1 MRIDHKLQRVQVDS
15 FEISDELVYRFFVS
29 LPENERETALLRA
42 IRIGVLATM
51 EDRFSAFLSK
61 TTDDLGVQLENL
73 KLLFDMKQ
81 EVFHKTAIKG
91 VAAEN
96 DILEFLEA
104 YIEHFHLGD
113 VVSLS
118 GTSKGLLKNNKTG
131 DILAYV
137 GGENSGKKVAI
148 ECKFDKSIKLGDV
161 DSPDIASNKYDT
173 AWSQLLEST
182 VNRGA
187 NASIIVFDQ
196 TLADASIQR
205 IVDGVTYIEN
215 IGFICIIDY
224 EASDYHNLAIA
235 YNLARGL
242 ALRKDGKNVE
252 VEFVNMLIKRLLK
265 DIRDV
270 QNIEML
276 VKTNI
281 KNNQQILK
289 NIEKS
294 LLSIEFNQQYLVKYL
309 EDGALSKADLLDFY
323 QREDIRA
330 KYKLISKEI
339 EIYDKSTICYICL
352 DRVVIMDDATLW
364 RMLHGYCWRNIF

>member
-15 FEISDELVYRFFVS
+15 FEIADELVFRYFDS
-29 LPENERETALLRA
+29 LPEAEREPALLRA

-73 KLLFDMKQ
+73 KLLFDMRQ

-96 DILEFLEA
+96 DILEFLED
-104 YIEHFHLGD
+104 YIGQRKYD
-113 VVSLS
+113 DIVSLS
-118 GTSKGLLKNNKTG
+118 GTSKGTLKNNKTG
-131 DILAYV
+131 DILSYV
-137 GGENSGKKVAI
+137 GGENSGRKVAI
-148 ECKFDKSIKLGDV
+148 ECKFDKSIKLGDI

-173 AWSQLLEST
+173 AWSQLLEAT
-182 VNRGA
+182 VNRET
-187 NASIIVFDQ
+187 NASIIVFDK

-205 IVDGVTYIEN
+205 TVDGVIYVDEV
-215 IGFICIIDY
+215 GFICIIDY

-235 YNLARGL
+235 YNLARSL

-252 VEFVNMLIKRLLK
+252 VEFVNMFIQRLLK

-270 QNIEML
+270 QSIETL
-276 VKTNI
+276 VKSNI

-294 LLSIEFNQQYLVKYL
+294 LLSIEFDQQYLMKYL
-309 EDGALSKADLLDFY
+309 EDGYLSKADLLEFY
-323 QREDIRA
+323 QREDIKA
-330 KYKLISKEI
+330 KYKLLAKDI
-339 EIYDKSTICYICL
+339 EIGEENE
-352 DRVVIMDDATLW
+352 V
-364 RMLHGYCWRNIF
+364 

>member
-1 MRIDHKLQRVQVDS
+1 MRIDHKLQRVQMDS
-15 FEISDELVYRFFVS
+15 FEISDELVYRYFDS
-29 LPENERETALLRA
+29 LPEAEREAALLRA

-96 DILEFLEA
+96 DILDFLEE
-104 YIEHFHLGD
+104 YIERNHLGD
-113 VVSLS
+113 VVSLT

-131 DILAYV
+131 DIIAYV
-137 GGENSGKKVAI
+137 GGESSGRKVAI

-173 AWSQLLEST
+173 AWSQLLEAT
-182 VNRGA
+182 VNRDA
-187 NASIIVFDQ
+187 NASIIVFDK

-205 IVDGVTYIEN
+205 AVDGVTYVDG

-224 EASDYHNLAIA
+224 EASDYQNLAVA

-252 VEFVNMLIKRLLK
+252 EVFVNLLIQRLLK

-270 QNIEML
+270 QSIETL

-294 LLSIEFNQQYLVKYL
+294 LLSIEFDQRYLAKYL
-309 EDGALSKADLLDFY
+309 EDGYLSKADLLEFY
-323 QREDIRA
+323 QREEIRA
-330 KYKLISKEI
+330 RYKLIAKEI
-339 EIYDKSTICYICL
+339 EAEDN
-352 DRVVIMDDATLW
+352 D
-364 RMLHGYCWRNIF
+364 

>member
-15 FEISDELVYRFFVS
+15 FEISDELVYRYFDS
-29 LPENERETALLRA
+29 LPEAEREAALLRA

-81 EVFHKTAIKG
+81 EVFHKTSIKG

-96 DILEFLEA
+96 DILEFLEE
-104 YIEHFHLGD
+104 YIERNRLGD
-113 VVSLS
+113 VVSLT

-131 DILAYV
+131 DIMAYV
-137 GGENSGKKVAI
+137 GGESSGRKVAI
-148 ECKFDKSIKLGDV
+148 ECKFDKSIRLGDV

-173 AWSQLLEST
+173 AWSQLLEAT
-182 VNRGA
+182 VNRDA
-187 NASIIVFDQ
+187 NASIIVFDK

-205 IVDGVTYIEN
+205 AVDGVTYVDG
-215 IGFICIIDY
+215 IGFVCIIDY
-224 EASDYHNLAIA
+224 EASDYQNLAVA

-252 VEFVNMLIKRLLK
+252 VEFVNMLIQRLLK

-270 QNIEML
+270 QSIETL

-294 LLSIEFNQQYLVKYL
+294 LLSIEFDQKYLAKYL
-309 EDGALSKADLLDFY
+309 EDGYLNKADLLEFY
-323 QREDIRA
+323 QREEIRA
-330 KYKLISKEI
+330 RYKLIAKEI
-339 EIYDKSTICYICL
+339 E
-352 DRVVIMDDATLW
+352 AEE
-364 RMLHGYCWRNIF
+364 GE

>member
-15 FEISDELVYRFFVS
+15 FEISDELVFRFFVS

-73 KLLFDMKQ
+73 KLLFEMKQ

-96 DILEFLEA
+96 DIFDFLEA
-104 YIEHFHLGD
+104 YIERFHYGD

-137 GGENSGKKVAI
+137 SGENSGKKIAI

-173 AWSQLLEST
+173 AWSQLLEAS
-182 VNRGA
+182 VNRDA
-187 NASIIVFDQ
+187 NASIIVFDK

-205 IVDGVTYIEN
+205 TVDGVSYIDN
-215 IGFICIIDY
+215 IGFVCIIDY

-242 ALRKDGKNVE
+242 ALRRDGKNVE
-252 VEFVNMLIKRLLK
+252 MDFVNMLIQRLLK

-276 VKTNI
+276 VKNNI

-294 LLSIEFNQQYLVKYL
+294 LLSIEFNQLYLVKYL
-309 EDGALSKADLLDFY
+309 EDGYISKTDLLDFY
-323 QREDIRA
+323 QREEIRA

-339 EIYDKSTICYICL
+339 ESIEAEKD
-352 DRVVIMDDATLW
+352 
-364 RMLHGYCWRNIF
+364 

>member
-15 FEISDELVYRFFVS
+15 FEILDELVYRYFGS
-29 LPENERETALLRA
+29 RPEAEREAALLRA

-96 DILEFLEA
+96 DILEFMEG
-104 YIEHFHLGD
+104 YIERYHLGD
-113 VVSLS
+113 VVSLT
-118 GTSKGLLKNNKTG
+118 GTSKGLLKNSKTG
-131 DILAYV
+131 DIMVCV
-137 GGENSGKKVAI
+137 GGENSGRKVAI

-173 AWSQLLEST
+173 AWSQLLEAT
-182 VNRGA
+182 VNRGT
-187 NASIIVFDQ
+187 NASIIVFDKS
-196 TLADASIQR
+196 LADASIHR
-205 IVDGVTYIEN
+205 AVDGVTYVDG

-224 EASDYHNLAIA
+224 DAFDYQNLAVA
-235 YNLARGL
+235 YNLVRGL
-242 ALRKDGKNVE
+242 DLSKDGKNEE
-252 VEFVNMLIKRLLK
+252 VEFVNMLIRRLLK

-276 VKTNI
+276 LKANI
-281 KNNQQILK
+281 KNNQQIRK
-289 NIEKS
+289 NIE
-294 LLSIEFNQQYLVKYL
+294 
-309 EDGALSKADLLDFY
+309 
-323 QREDIRA
+323 RA
-330 KYKLISKEI
+330 CS
-339 EIYDKSTICYICL
+339 
-352 DRVVIMDDATLW
+352 R
-364 RMLHGYCWRNIF
+364 

>member
-104 YIEHFHLGD
+104 YIERFHLGD

-187 NASIIVFDQ
+187 NASIIVFDK

-205 IVDGVTYIEN
+205 VVDGVAYIEN

-224 EASDYHNLAIA
+224 EVSDYHNLAIA

-252 VEFVNMLIKRLLK
+252 VDFVNMP
-265 DIRDV
+265 
-270 QNIEML
+270 
-276 VKTNI
+276 
-281 KNNQQILK
+281 
-289 NIEKS
+289 
-294 LLSIEFNQQYLVKYL
+294 
-309 EDGALSKADLLDFY
+309 
-323 QREDIRA
+323 
-330 KYKLISKEI
+330 
-339 EIYDKSTICYICL
+339 
-352 DRVVIMDDATLW
+352 
-364 RMLHGYCWRNIF
+364 

>member
-15 FEISDELVYRFFVS
+15 FEISDELVYNYFDS
-29 LPENERETALLRA
+29 LPEAEREPALLRA
-42 IRIGVLATM
+42 IRIGVLAMM

-73 KLLFDMKQ
+73 KLLYDMKQ

-96 DILEFLEA
+96 DILEFLER
-104 YIEHFHLGD
+104 YIEGYHLSD
-113 VVSLS
+113 VVALT
-118 GTSKGLLKNNKTG
+118 GTIKGTIKNNKTG
-131 DILAYV
+131 DIIAYV
-137 GGENSGKKVAI
+137 GGENDRKIAI
-148 ECKFDKSIKLGDV
+148 ECKFDKSIKFGDI

-173 AWSQLLEST
+173 AWSQLLEAT
-182 VNRGA
+182 VNRDA
-187 NASIIVFDQ
+187 NTSIIVFDKS
-196 TLADASIQR
+196 LANASIQHAL
-205 IVDGVTYIEN
+205 DGVAYVDN

-224 EASDYHNLAIA
+224 EASDYNNLAIA

-252 VEFVNMLIKRLLK
+252 VEFVNMLIQRLLK

-270 QNIEML
+270 QNIGML

-294 LLSIEFNQQYLVKYL
+294 LLSIEFNQQYLAKYL
-309 EDGALSKADLLDFY
+309 EDGYLNKADLLDFY
-323 QREDIRA
+323 QRENIRA
-330 KYKLISKEI
+330 KYKLISQEI
-339 EIYDKSTICYICL
+339 ETE
-352 DRVVIMDDATLW
+352 DAE
-364 RMLHGYCWRNIF
+364 

>member
-1 MRIDHKLQRVQVDS
+1 M
-15 FEISDELVYRFFVS
+15 
-29 LPENERETALLRA
+29 RA
-42 IRIGVLATM
+42 IRIGVLVTM

-81 EVFHKTAIKG
+81 EFFHKTAIKG
-91 VAAEN
+91 IAAEN

-104 YIEHFHLGD
+104 YIERFHLGD

-118 GTSKGLLKNNKTG
+118 GTSKDLLKNNKTG

-173 AWSQLLEST
+173 AWSQLLEAT

-187 NASIIVFDQ
+187 NASIIVFDK

-224 EASDYHNLAIA
+224 EASDFHNLAIA
-235 YNLARGL
+235 YNFARGL
-242 ALRKDGKNVE
+242 ALRKDGKNIE
-252 VEFVNMLIKRLLK
+252 VDFVNMLIQRLLK

-276 VKTNI
+276 VKNNI

-289 NIEKS
+289 NIEKN
-294 LLSIEFNQQYLVKYL
+294 LLSIEFNQQYLMKYL
-309 EDGALSKADLLDFY
+309 EDGSLSKVDLLDFY

-339 EIYDKSTICYICL
+339 ESIEAEKD
-352 DRVVIMDDATLW
+352 
-364 RMLHGYCWRNIF
+364 

>member
-1 MRIDHKLQRVQVDS
+1 MRIDHKLQRIQVDS
-15 FEISDELVYRFFVS
+15 FEISDELVYRFFIS

-81 EVFHKTAIKG
+81 EIFHKTAIKG

-96 DILEFLEA
+96 DILEFLET
-104 YIEHFHLGD
+104 YIDNFHLGD

-118 GTSKGLLKNNKTG
+118 GTSRGLLKNNKTG

-161 DSPDIASNKYDT
+161 DSLDIASNKYDT
-173 AWSQLLEST
+173 AWSQLLETT

-187 NASIIVFDQ
+187 NASIIVSDK

-205 IVDGVTYIEN
+205 SVDGVSYIDN

-235 YNLARGL
+235 YNFARRL
-242 ALRKDGKNVE
+242 ALRKDGKNIE
-252 VEFVNMLIKRLLK
+252 VDFVNMLIQRLLK
-265 DIRDV
+265 DIRDI

-276 VKTNI
+276 VKNNI
-281 KNNQQILK
+281 KNNLQILK

-294 LLSIEFNQQYLVKYL
+294 LLSIEFNQQYLMKYL
-309 EDGALSKADLLDFY
+309 EDGYLSKVDLLDFY
-323 QREDIRA
+323 QREEIRA

-339 EIYDKSTICYICL
+339 ESL
-352 DRVVIMDDATLW
+352 
-364 RMLHGYCWRNIF
+364 GNE

>member
-1 MRIDHKLQRVQVDS
+1 MRLDHKLQRVQVDS
-15 FEISDELVYRFFVS
+15 FEILDELVYRYFDS
-29 LPENERETALLRA
+29 LPENEREKALLRA

-61 TTDDLGVQLENL
+61 TTDELGVQLENL

-104 YIEHFHLGD
+104 YIERFHLED

-137 GGENSGKKVAI
+137 GGNSGKKVAI
-148 ECKFDKSIKLGDV
+148 ECKLDKSIKLGDV

-173 AWSQLLEST
+173 AWSQLLEAT
-182 VNRGA
+182 VNRDA
-187 NASIIVFDQ
+187 NASIIVFDK

-205 IVDGVTYIEN
+205 IVDGVTYIDN

-235 YNLARGL
+235 YNFARGL
-242 ALRKDGKNVE
+242 ALRKDGKNLE
-252 VEFVNMLIKRLLK
+252 VEFVNMLIQRLLK

-270 QNIEML
+270 QNIEIL
-276 VKTNI
+276 VKNNI

-289 NIEKS
+289 NIEKG

-309 EDGALSKADLLDFY
+309 EDGALSKADLLEFY

-339 EIYDKSTICYICL
+339 ENL
-352 DRVVIMDDATLW
+352 EV
-364 RMLHGYCWRNIF
+364 

>member
-15 FEISDELVYRFFVS
+15 FEISDELVYRYFDS
-29 LPENERETALLRA
+29 LPEAEREAALLRA

-96 DILEFLEA
+96 DILDFLEE
-104 YIEHFHLGD
+104 YIERNHLGD
-113 VVSLS
+113 VVSLT

-131 DILAYV
+131 DIMAYV
-137 GGENSGKKVAI
+137 GGESSGRKVAI

-173 AWSQLLEST
+173 AWSQLLEAT
-182 VNRGA
+182 VNRDA
-187 NASIIVFDQ
+187 NASIIVFDK

-205 IVDGVTYIEN
+205 AVDGVTYVDG

-224 EASDYHNLAIA
+224 EASDYQNLAVA

-252 VEFVNMLIKRLLK
+252 VEFVNMLIQRLLK

-270 QNIEML
+270 QSIETL

-294 LLSIEFNQQYLVKYL
+294 LLSIEFDQRYLAKYL
-309 EDGALSKADLLDFY
+309 EDGYLNKADLLEFY
-323 QREDIRA
+323 QREEIRA
-330 KYKLISKEI
+330 KFKLIAKEI
-339 EIYDKSTICYICL
+339 E
-352 DRVVIMDDATLW
+352 VEE
-364 RMLHGYCWRNIF
+364 GE

>member
-1 MRIDHKLQRVQVDS
+1 M
-15 FEISDELVYRFFVS
+15 
-29 LPENERETALLRA
+29 RA

-81 EVFHKTAIKG
+81 EFFHKTAIKG

-104 YIEHFHLGD
+104 YIERFHLGD

-173 AWSQLLEST
+173 AWSQLLEAT

-187 NASIIVFDQ
+187 NASIIVFDK

-205 IVDGVTYIEN
+205 IVDGITYIEN

-224 EASDYHNLAIA
+224 EASDFHNLAIA
-235 YNLARGL
+235 YNFARGL
-242 ALRKDGKNVE
+242 ALRKDGKNIE
-252 VEFVNMLIKRLLK
+252 VDFVNMLIQRLLK
-265 DIRDV
+265 DICDV

-276 VKTNI
+276 VKNNI

-294 LLSIEFNQQYLVKYL
+294 LLSIEFNQQYLMKYL
-309 EDGALSKADLLDFY
+309 EDGSLSKVDLLDFY

-339 EIYDKSTICYICL
+339 ESIEAEKD
-352 DRVVIMDDATLW
+352 
-364 RMLHGYCWRNIF
+364 

>member
-15 FEISDELVYRFFVS
+15 FEISDELVYRYFDS
-29 LPENERETALLRA
+29 LPEAEREAALLRA

-96 DILEFLEA
+96 DILDFLEE
-104 YIEHFHLGD
+104 YIERNHLGD
-113 VVSLS
+113 VVSLT

-131 DILAYV
+131 DIMAYV
-137 GGENSGKKVAI
+137 GGESSGRKVAI

-173 AWSQLLEST
+173 AWSQLLEAT
-182 VNRGA
+182 VNRDA
-187 NASIIVFDQ
+187 NASIIVFDK

-205 IVDGVTYIEN
+205 AVDGVTYVDG
-215 IGFICIIDY
+215 IGFVCIIDY
-224 EASDYHNLAIA
+224 EASDYQNLAVA

-252 VEFVNMLIKRLLK
+252 IEFVNMLIQRLLK

-270 QNIEML
+270 QSIETL

-294 LLSIEFNQQYLVKYL
+294 LLSIEFDQRYLAKYL
-309 EDGALSKADLLDFY
+309 EDGYLNKADLLEFY
-323 QREDIRA
+323 QREEIRA
-330 KYKLISKEI
+330 RYKLIAKEI
-339 EIYDKSTICYICL
+339 E
-352 DRVVIMDDATLW
+352 AEE
-364 RMLHGYCWRNIF
+364 GE